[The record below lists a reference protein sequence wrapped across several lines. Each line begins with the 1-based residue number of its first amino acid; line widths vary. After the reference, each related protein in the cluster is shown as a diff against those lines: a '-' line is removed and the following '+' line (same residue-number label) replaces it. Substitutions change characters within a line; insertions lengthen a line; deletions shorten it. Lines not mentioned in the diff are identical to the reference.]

1 MLYLAVAATGAG
13 MHVVGYGYL
22 PHQPALV
29 QTLVLAVAIP
39 VLVFIATLSILNA
52 WLVPAPNT
60 GSRFQIATAV
70 LPVGA
75 ILLSV
80 NGCPLWVAFSLYV
93 PRRVE
98 SEHCE
103 AGHHSPQLR
112 RVLVENR
119 SRSPVAGAARR
130 RPAASVEVQAR
141 FGKDQQRVATL
152 CSVDGAGCTA
162 LGAACDQP

>member
-1 MLYLAVAATGAG
+1 VLYLAVAATGAG

-93 PRRVE
+93 QRRVE

-103 AGHHSPQLR
+103 AGHHSRSFGRFLWKTARDPRGGR
-112 RVLVENR
+112 R
-119 SRSPVAGAARR
+119 STP
-130 RPAASVEVQAR
+130 PAAAVEVRAR
-141 FGKDQQRVATL
+141 FGNDQQRVATL